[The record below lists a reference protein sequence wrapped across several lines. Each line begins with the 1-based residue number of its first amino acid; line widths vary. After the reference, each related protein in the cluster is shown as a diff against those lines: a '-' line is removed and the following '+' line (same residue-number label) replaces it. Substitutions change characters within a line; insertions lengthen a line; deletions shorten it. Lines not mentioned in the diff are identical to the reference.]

1 MDQDDRDKVAPEEEW
16 PDALD
21 AMVAAPEHHE
31 ILFENDRVRVLDS
44 RIKPGDKVPVHTH
57 RWPSVLYLLGTSD
70 FIRYDTKGKAVFDSR
85 TADSQVETPAVI
97 WSPPLRPHSVEN
109 VGVTEIRV
117 ISVELKD

>member
-1 MDQDDRDKVAPEEEW
+1 MTQDDTDKAAREPEW

-31 ILFENDRVRVLDS
+31 VLLENERVRVLDS
-44 RIKPGDKVPVHTH
+44 RIKPGETVPVHTH
-57 RWPSVLYLLGTSD
+57 RWESVLYVLGTSD
-70 FIRYDTKGKAVFDSR
+70 FIRYDTEGNPIFDSR
-85 TADSQVETPAVI
+85 TAATNVEPGTVV

-109 VGVTEIRV
+109 VGDTEIRV